1 MQDAALLAS
10 LVSAATAAVIV
21 LMARRIVLLEE
32 RLAAVDGRSREVE
45 ERLARLEEGLEEA
58 GRAARRLSLLE
69 KAVAKALESYM
80 AEDVLEKLRRKR
92 RRRYIVFYVVTE
104 DGSAPAPEE
113 VEKALL
119 RALERLA
126 GQLAVA
132 ASRAQL
138 VYYVPEKAAGIL
150 RASHETKYLVLAA
163 MGLVRRVGDRRAL
176 IVPVRTTGTIKT
188 AKRVL
193 GLTLRELKK

>member
-1 MQDAALLAS
+1 MAPTELVLATGS
-10 LVSAATAAVIV
+10 
-21 LMARRIVLLEE
+21 M
-32 RLAAVDGRSREVE
+32 LAAFVAVV
-45 ERLARLEEGLEEA
+45 LAWKLRVLEARVASLEEGLRRQTGLVEEIRGELKA
-58 GRAARRLSLLE
+58 TSRRLTVLE
-69 KAVAKALESYM
+69 KAVAKALESYE
-80 AEDVLEKLRRKR
+80 AEEMLERLRRKR

-104 DGSAPAPEE
+104 DGSTPKPED
-113 VEKALL
+113 VEKAVL

-132 ASRAQL
+132 SSRVQL
-138 VYYVPEKAAGIL
+138 VYYVPEKAAGII

-163 MGLVRRVGDRRAL
+163 LGLVRKIGDKKAI